1 MALRLPRF
9 IRLPEH
15 SRFEYRPVYYD
26 KRKEELEEKVNKYKE
41 KKELIKKGDYKPEFK
56 GKFESSYNR
65 GETKKQK
72 KAANVRLFGII
83 VFVGAI
89 AYYIIQK
96 ADLINYMFDVLLSGK
111 K

>member
-9 IRLPEH
+9 IKLPEH
-15 SRFEYRPVYYD
+15 NRFEYRPVYYD
-26 KRKEELEEKVNKYKE
+26 KRKEELEEKINKYKE
-41 KKELIKKGDYKPEFK
+41 KKELIENGNYKPEFK
-56 GKFESSYNR
+56 GKFTSSITR

-72 KAANVRLFGII
+72 KTANIRLLGII
-83 VFVGAI
+83 IFVGGL
-89 AYYIIQK
+89 AYIIIQK